1 MEDGTSTSEPN
12 GSSPQQQSNE
22 EIHWRFSQ
30 IKGIIEE
37 QPTDG
42 LLKIMNDVLKVIF

>member
-1 MEDGTSTSEPN
+1 MEESPESSN
-12 GSSPQQQSNE
+12 GSQSGE

-42 LLKIMNDVLKVIF
+42 MIILVNLRLSI